1 MFFGGCK
8 MSDSSLTRRSFIKA
22 STIGAASFAVPIFV
36 PEDCFGANDRI
47 GIGVIGC
54 GGRGQALMMMA
65 LKFRQEFNLQIGA
78 LCDVWKLNIENSVAG
93 LVSAECIEPKTFS
106 RHAELLA
113 LEDIDAVIIATPDF
127 AHSPILIEATKAKK
141 DAYVEKPMATRLEHA
156 RQAVH
161 LVKKN
166 KTIVQVGTQYRS
178 DARHKEAAKLIQSGV
193 LGKISEVEAFYH
205 DAKPRWA
212 RDYSDV
218 RKEDIDWD
226 EFLLYLPK
234 QPFSAE
240 RFRRWHLFKDF
251 TLGTPS
257 LLGSHRIDVATWFMD
272 DPLPVSAV
280 ALGGVYVWK
289 DGREHADTVDCI
301 LEYPKEF
308 ILNYS
313 TRLGN
318 KYTPADLIFYGTR
331 GTFDTRTW
339 TAQPQG
345 GGEAALDSPIPVGQ
359 APTED
364 LGAQHVRNWLECIRS
379 RKTPNAPIEAGYAH
393 SVAGIMCFK
402 ALETGRRQKYDIEK
416 MSIYEG

>member
-1 MFFGGCK
+1 
-8 MSDSSLTRRSFIKA
+8 MSDSSLNRRYFVKA
-22 STIGAASFAVPIFV
+22 SAIGAASFAVPSFI
-36 PEDCFGANDRI
+36 PITCFGANDRI
-47 GIGVIGC
+47 RIGLIGC
-54 GGRGQALMMMA
+54 GGRGNALMIMA
-65 LKFRQEFNLQIGA
+65 LEFRQEYNLEIGA
-78 LCDVWKLNIENSVAG
+78 LCDVWRLNTDKTAARLEGKQRAK
-93 LVSAECIEPKTFS
+93 PKVFS
-106 RHAELLA
+106 RHADLLTMK
-113 LEDIDAVIIATPDF
+113 DIDAVIIATPDF
-127 AHSPILIEATKAKK
+127 AHSPVLIEATKATK

-156 RQAVH
+156 RQALQ

-178 DARHKEAAKLIQSGV
+178 DARHREAAKLIQSGV

-205 DAKPRWA
+205 DANPRWA

-218 RKEDIDWD
+218 RQEDIDWD

-240 RFRRWHLFKDF
+240 RFRRWHLFKEF

-289 DGREHADTVDCI
+289 DGREHADTLDCI

-331 GTFDTRTW
+331 GTFDTSTW
-339 TAQPQG
+339 AAQPEG
-345 GGEAALDSPIPVGQ
+345 GGKRALDAPIAVSQ

-364 LGAQHVRNWLECIRS
+364 LAAQHVRNWLECMRS
-379 RKTPNAPIEAGYAH
+379 RNTPNAPIEAGYAH

-402 ALETGRRQKYDIEK
+402 ALETGRRQKYDIER
-416 MSIYEG
+416 MRIYDG